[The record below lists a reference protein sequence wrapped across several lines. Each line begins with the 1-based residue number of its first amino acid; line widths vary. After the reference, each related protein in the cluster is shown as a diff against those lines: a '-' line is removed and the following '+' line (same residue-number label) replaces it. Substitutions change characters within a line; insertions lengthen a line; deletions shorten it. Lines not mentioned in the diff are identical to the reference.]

1 MINNKGQVLN
11 LFVLI
16 IPIIILLLILVIDI
30 GLITNEKQKIDNV
43 NYVTIEYGMEHIS
56 DTDIEE
62 KLIDMLNKNIKDLED
77 ITIDI
82 NDEKVEIQLTKK
94 AKGVISDELKIFN
107 LTSHYIGYI
116 KEERIVIE
124 RV

>member
-1 MINNKGQVLN
+1 MINNKGQVLT

-30 GLITNEKQKIDNV
+30 GLITTEKQKIDNV
-43 NYVTIEYGMEHIS
+43 NYIAIEYGVEHIS
-56 DTDIEE
+56 DTNIKE
-62 KLIDMLNKNIKDLED
+62 KLINIINKNIKELEN

-82 NDEKVEIQLTKK
+82 NDEKVEIQLNKK
-94 AKGVISDELKIFN
+94 ANGIISKKIFN

-116 KEERIVIE
+116 KEEKIIIE